1 MGLRRCSGTSLLWQT
16 RLIILGST
24 ETLYH
29 YSWYRILVTTS
40 TSNTRVNRNL
50 GHHEANGVL
59 GAIRYLGSQVPE
71 IDRTRWGEV
80 ELLLTKCCQ
89 LLEWPNQDRTSW
101 LELWSISHPCGND
114 ISKGCFFYRL
124 VVHEDMRS
132 IKLHIGLVGRSTM
145 YWNQGQR
152 IKVFVFSSGTLYL
165 VWCCWSPCH
174 WLAPLRH
181 HLHWEIHGKVTIR
194 KLS

>member
-1 MGLRRCSGTSLLWQT
+1 MGLRRCSGTSLLWLT

-101 LELWSISHPCGND
+101 LELRSISDPCGND
-114 ISKGCFFYRL
+114 ISKGWFFLQIGCAWRREKYQNTYRTSWAINYVL
-124 VVHEDMRS
+124 GPGAKNQSSFFPQELS
-132 IKLHIGLVGRSTM
+132 IWCGAAGAPVTDWR
-145 YWNQGQR
+145 
-152 IKVFVFSSGTLYL
+152 LYD
-165 VWCCWSPCH
+165 
-174 WLAPLRH
+174 
-181 HLHWEIHGKVTIR
+181 TIYTER
-194 KLS
+194 FMAK

>member
-1 MGLRRCSGTSLLWQT
+1 MGLRRCSGASLLWLS

-24 ETLYH
+24 ETLYQ

-50 GHHEANGVL
+50 GHHEANGLL

-80 ELLLTKCCQ
+80 ELLLTKFCQ
-89 LLEWPNQDRTSW
+89 HRDWLNQDRTSW

-114 ISKGCFFYRL
+114 ISKGFFFKRLSYFLFFVVQCAWKHEKYHSIYRTSWAINYGL
-124 VVHEDMRS
+124 GPVAKILSFPQELS
-132 IKLHIGLVGRSTM
+132 IWCGAAGAPVTDWR
-145 YWNQGQR
+145 
-152 IKVFVFSSGTLYL
+152 LYD
-165 VWCCWSPCH
+165 
-174 WLAPLRH
+174 
-181 HLHWEIHGKVTIR
+181 TIYTER
-194 KLS
+194 FMAK